1 MSLEK
6 YKYYVGG
13 EFKEGRRI
21 DVVNPANEEIFAQF
35 SEASFEDLNLA
46 IGKAREAQKEWRK
59 VSFKERAKL
68 LREIANAIFENL
80 KNLAD
85 LETKEIGKPLK
96 ESLFI
101 DIPLGGE
108 CFNYYASFL
117 ESLEEK
123 RIKTDT
129 GESLLSYEPF
139 GVCGVYLPYNVPLMI
154 FGFSCAGSLAAGNSL
169 IIKPSEYGSLSLLEL
184 AKYIDKLDIPK
195 GLINILS
202 GKGDTL
208 GKYLA
213 ESDVDLI
220 SFTGSRNT
228 LQKIYQTSSKNPKKI
243 ICELGGC
250 NPTFVFSDA
259 KRNSCVENIL
269 GSSFLKSGQMCIGTS
284 LVLIEEEIY
293 EDFLRELVEK
303 TREITKKIGDP
314 FLPDTGI
321 GALPTREHL
330 DNLSERVKNLEK
342 KGGRILCGGKPL
354 NRKGYFYPP
363 TVIELNKIIY
373 EEFFAPV
380 ILVKSFKRKNTE
392 KIMEENPTGLV
403 LQIWTEDLKMAKE
416 LAEKANVGTVWINT
430 FGQISPQTPFGGT
443 KLSGWGR
450 NLGSFGFFEYVQ
462 IKHTGIGIKG
472 SPVEG
477 WFGID

>member
-1 MSLEK
+1 M
-6 YKYYVGG
+6 
-13 EFKEGRRI
+13 
-21 DVVNPANEEIFAQF
+21 
-35 SEASFEDLNLA
+35 
-46 IGKAREAQKEWRK
+46 
-59 VSFKERAKL
+59 
-68 LREIANAIFENL
+68 
-80 KNLAD
+80 
-85 LETKEIGKPLK
+85 
-96 ESLFI
+96 
-101 DIPLGGE
+101 
-108 CFNYYASFL
+108 
-117 ESLEEK
+117 
-123 RIKTDT
+123 
-129 GESLLSYEPF
+129 
-139 GVCGVYLPYNVPLMI
+139 
-154 FGFSCAGSLAAGNSL
+154 
-169 IIKPSEYGSLSLLEL
+169 
-184 AKYIDKLDIPK
+184 
-195 GLINILS
+195 
-202 GKGDTL
+202 
-208 GKYLA
+208 
-213 ESDVDLI
+213 
-220 SFTGSRNT
+220 
-228 LQKIYQTSSKNPKKI
+228 
-243 ICELGGC
+243 
-250 NPTFVFSDA
+250 TFVFSDA

-330 DNLSERVKNLEK
+330 DNLSERVKDLEK

-380 ILVKSFKRKNTE
+380 ILVKSFKRKNAE

-403 LQIWTEDLKMAKE
+403 LQIWTEDLRMAKE

-430 FGQISPQTPFGGT
+430 FGQISSQTSFGGT

-472 SPVEG
+472 SAVEG